1 MKKVKNSRAN
11 RKSKTGDLADQVA
24 EHILS
29 TNDFSIEIA
38 KTMEKSQ
45 PAIKEAARRILHTAR
60 NTEFVIGSSELKK
73 KWSDWK
79 YEYIHVS

>member
-11 RKSKTGDLADQVA
+11 RKSKTGDLADPVA

-38 KTMEKSQ
+38 KTMDKSQ
-45 PAIKEAARRILHTAR
+45 PAIKEAARRRSDTLLSIKLIPLYEKYGYSI
-60 NTEFVIGSSELKK
+60 NDVIAKK
-73 KWSDWK
+73 L
-79 YEYIHVS
+79 

>member
-11 RKSKTGDLADQVA
+11 RKSKTGDLADPVA

-38 KTMEKSQ
+38 KRMKKSQ
-45 PAIKEAARRILHTAR
+45 PAIIEAARRR
-60 NTEFVIGSSELKK
+60 
-73 KWSDWK
+73 SDTLLNIKLIPLYEK
-79 YEYIHVS
+79 YGYSINDVVAEQI